1 MVIRKEVIQQ
11 LIKNFQDRHQ
21 PTLMARE
28 EALPLHTRKVVVAK
42 GVRRSGKSSAML
54 LAVDVLLAEGAS
66 IEQVLYL
73 NFDDERLPFT
83 AESFDLILQAYRE
96 LYPLQPMQQV
106 YVFLDEVQQCVGWE
120 QFVRRLYDQ
129 ETQNVFVTGSNARLL
144 SSEIAT
150 SLRGRTLQFEYFP
163 LSFGEYCRFKKID
176 RHYGSSR
183 QNALLEA
190 AFKNYY
196 QQGGFPELVLDETP
210 YRDKIL
216 QEYYHLM
223 LYRDMVERYDIR
235 NLPAL
240 RYFIRRLIVNISKP
254 TSIQKIFHEL
264 KSAKLAVSKN
274 SLYEWVE
281 QLEAI
286 YLFLPLPKFEPSMV
300 KEQRSEKKYYL
311 IDNGLLRALS
321 PALSEG
327 RGVMLENVVYLQL
340 RRLADLSSQFF
351 FYKGKKECDFVVA
364 RHQQVVQLVQVCWE
378 VYEADTLKREI
389 AGLIE
394 AAQATGCNNLW
405 LVTDHQEDEIQQA
418 GYTIRMVPAWKFCLI
433 HEGKNQNT

>member
-1 MVIRKEVIQQ
+1 MIRKEVIQQ

-21 PTLMARE
+21 PALVERE
-28 EALPLHTRKVVVAK
+28 EVLPLHSRKVVVAK

-54 LAVDVLLAEGAS
+54 LAVDALLAEGTS
-66 IEQVLYL
+66 IERILYL

-83 AESFDLILQAYRE
+83 VESFDLILQAYRE
-96 LYPLQPMQQV
+96 LYPHQPMQQV
-106 YVFLDEVQQCVGWE
+106 YVFLDEVQQCAGWE

-163 LSFGEYCRFKKID
+163 LSFGEFCSFKKIE
-176 RHYGSSR
+176 RKYGSSR

-190 AFKNYY
+190 TFKDYY

-254 TSIQKIFHEL
+254 TSIQKIFNEL
-264 KSAKLAVSKN
+264 KSAGLAVSKN
-274 SLYEWVE
+274 SLYEWID

-300 KEQRSEKKYYL
+300 KEQSSEKKYYL

-321 PALSEG
+321 PQLSEG
-327 RGVMLENVVYLQL
+327 RGVFLENLVYLHL
-340 RRLADLSSQFF
+340 RRSGDLSSQFF
-351 FYKGKKECDFVVA
+351 LYKGKKECDFVVA
-364 RHQQVVQLVQVCWE
+364 RNQQVEQLVQVCWE
-378 VYEADTLKREI
+378 VNEADTLKREI
-389 AGLIE
+389 AGLLE
-394 AAQATGCNNLW
+394 AAKATGCNNLW
-405 LVTDHQEDEIQQA
+405 LITDYQEEEMQQD
-418 GYTIRMVPAWKFCLI
+418 GYTISMVPAWKFCLL
-433 HEGKNQNT
+433 HGRKS

>member
-1 MVIRKEVIQQ
+1 MIRKEVIQQ

-21 PTLMARE
+21 PVLVTRE
-28 EALPLHTRKVVVAK
+28 DALPLHSRKVVVAK

-54 LAVDVLLAEGAS
+54 LAVDALLAEGTS
-66 IEQVLYL
+66 IEKVLYL

-96 LYPLQPMQQV
+96 LYPHIPMNEV
-106 YVFLDEVQQCVGWE
+106 YVFLDEVQQCTGWE

-129 ETQNVFVTGSNARLL
+129 ETQNVFITGSNARLL

-163 LSFGEYCRFKKID
+163 LSFSEYCNFKKLD
-176 RHYGSSR
+176 SSYGSSR
-183 QNALLEA
+183 QNAMLQA
-190 AFKNYY
+190 AFNSYY
-196 QQGGFPELVLDETP
+196 QQGGFPELVLDDTP
-210 YRDKIL
+210 FRDKIL

-254 TSIQKIFHEL
+254 ISIQKLFNEL
-264 KSAKLAVSKN
+264 KSAGLAVSKN
-274 SLYEWVE
+274 SLYEWIA
-281 QLEAI
+281 QLDAI

-300 KEQRSEKKYYL
+300 KEQSSEKKYYL

-321 PALSEG
+321 PQLSEG
-327 RGVMLENVVYLQL
+327 KGVMLENLVYLQL
-340 RRLADLSSQFF
+340 RRMADLSSQFF

-364 RHQQVVQLVQVCWE
+364 RHQQVEQLVQVCWE

-389 AGLIE
+389 AGLLE
-394 AAQATGCNNLW
+394 AAKAINCNNLW
-405 LVTDHQEDEIQQA
+405 LVTDHQEDEIQQE
-418 GYTIRMVPAWKFCLI
+418 GYTIRMLPAWKFCLL
-433 HEGKNQNT
+433 HERKNQST

>member
-1 MVIRKEVIQQ
+1 M
-11 LIKNFQDRHQ
+11 
-21 PTLMARE
+21 
-28 EALPLHTRKVVVAK
+28 
-42 GVRRSGKSSAML
+42 S
-54 LAVDVLLAEGAS
+54 
-66 IEQVLYL
+66 
-73 NFDDERLPFT
+73 
-83 AESFDLILQAYRE
+83 LQ
-96 LYPLQPMQQV
+96 
-106 YVFLDEVQQCVGWE
+106 
-120 QFVRRLYDQ
+120 
-129 ETQNVFVTGSNARLL
+129 
-144 SSEIAT
+144 
-150 SLRGRTLQFEYFP
+150 
-163 LSFGEYCRFKKID
+163 KID
-176 RHYGSSR
+176 RNYGSSR

-190 AFKNYY
+190 TFKSYC

-254 TSIQKIFHEL
+254 TSIQKIFNEL
-264 KSAKLAVSKN
+264 KSAGLAVSKN

-327 RGVMLENVVYLQL
+327 RGMILENVVYLQL
-340 RRLADLSSQFF
+340 RRSADLSSQFF
-351 FYKGKKECDFVVA
+351 FYQGKKECDFVVA
-364 RHQQVVQLVQVCWE
+364 QNHNVVQLVQVCWE
-378 VYEADTLKREI
+378 VYEPDTLKREI
-389 AGLIE
+389 AGLLE
-394 AAQATGCNNLW
+394 AHKLQAARTYG
-405 LVTDHQEDEIQQA
+405 
-418 GYTIRMVPAWKFCLI
+418 
-433 HEGKNQNT
+433 

>member
-1 MVIRKEVIQQ
+1 MIRKEVIKQ

-21 PTLMARE
+21 PALVARE
-28 EALPLHTRKVVVAK
+28 EVLPLHSRKVVVAK

-54 LAVDVLLAEGAS
+54 LAVDALLAKGTP
-66 IEQVLYL
+66 IERVLYL

-96 LYPLQPMQQV
+96 LYPNQPMQQV
-106 YVFLDEVQQCVGWE
+106 YVFLDEVQQCAGWE

-163 LSFGEYCRFKKID
+163 LSFGEYCSFKKVD
-176 RHYGSSR
+176 RKYGNSR
-183 QNALLEA
+183 QNAQLEA

-196 QQGGFPELVLDETP
+196 QQGGFPELVLEETP

-254 TSIQKIFHEL
+254 TSIQKIFNEL
-264 KSAKLAVSKN
+264 KSAGLAVSKN
-274 SLYEWVE
+274 SLYGWVD

-300 KEQRSEKKYYL
+300 KEQSSEKKYYL
-311 IDNGLLRALS
+311 IDNGLLGALS

-364 RHQQVVQLVQVCWE
+364 RNQQVVQLVQVCWE

-389 AGLIE
+389 SGLLE
-394 AAQATGCNNLW
+394 AAKATDCHNLW
-405 LVTDHQEDEIQQA
+405 LVTDHQEDEIQRD
-418 GYTIRMVPAWKFCLI
+418 GYTIRMVPAWKFCLLN
-433 HEGKNQNT
+433 ERRQA

>member
-1 MVIRKEVIQQ
+1 MIRKEVIQQ

-21 PTLMARE
+21 PALVARE

-54 LAVDVLLAEGAS
+54 LAVDALLAEGTS
-66 IEQVLYL
+66 VEQVLYL

-96 LYPLQPMQQV
+96 LYPHQPMQQV
-106 YVFLDEVQQCVGWE
+106 YVFLDEVQQCAGWE

-163 LSFGEYCRFKKID
+163 LSFGEYCSFKKVD
-176 RHYGSSR
+176 RKYGSSR

-190 AFKNYY
+190 AFKSYY

-254 TSIQKIFHEL
+254 TSIQKIFNEL
-264 KSAKLAVSKN
+264 KSAGLAVSKN

-300 KEQRSEKKYYL
+300 KEQSSEKKYYL

-364 RHQQVVQLVQVCWE
+364 RNQEVVQLVQVCWE
-378 VYEADTLKREI
+378 VYEAETLKREI
-389 AGLIE
+389 AGLLE
-394 AAQATGCNNLW
+394 AAKATGCHNLW
-405 LVTDHQEDEIQQA
+405 LVTDHQEDEIQQD
-418 GYTIRMVPAWKFCLI
+418 GYTIRMVPAWKFCLLHDRSI
-433 HEGKNQNT
+433 KST

>member
-1 MVIRKEVIQQ
+1 VIRKEVIQQ

-21 PTLMARE
+21 PVLVARE
-28 EALPLHTRKVVVAK
+28 DALPLHSRKVVVAK

-54 LAVDVLLAEGAS
+54 LAVDALLAEGTS
-66 IEQVLYL
+66 IEKVLYL

-96 LYPLQPMQQV
+96 LYPHIPMNEV
-106 YVFLDEVQQCVGWE
+106 YVFLDEVQQCEGWE

-163 LSFGEYCRFKKID
+163 LSFSEYCSFKKLD
-176 RHYGSSR
+176 SRYGSSR
-183 QNALLEA
+183 QNAMLQA
-190 AFKNYY
+190 AFNSYY
-196 QQGGFPELVLDETP
+196 QQGGFPELVLDDTP
-210 YRDKIL
+210 FRDKIL

-254 TSIQKIFHEL
+254 TSIQKIFNEL
-264 KSAKLAVSKN
+264 KSAGLAVSKN
-274 SLYEWVE
+274 SLYEWIE
-281 QLEAI
+281 QLDAI

-300 KEQRSEKKYYL
+300 KEQSSEKKYYL

-321 PALSEG
+321 PQLSEG
-327 RGVMLENVVYLQL
+327 RGLMLENLVYLQL
-340 RRLADLSSQFF
+340 RRMADLSSQFF

-364 RHQQVVQLVQVCWE
+364 RNQQVEQLVQVCWE

-389 AGLIE
+389 AGLLE
-394 AAQATGCNNLW
+394 AAKATNSNNLW
-405 LVTDHQEDEIQQA
+405 LVTDHQEDEIQQE
-418 GYTIRMVPAWKFCLI
+418 GYTIRMLPAWKFCLLYNR
-433 HEGKNQNT
+433 KNQST

>member
-1 MVIRKEVIQQ
+1 VIRKEVIQQ

-21 PTLMARE
+21 PALVARE

-54 LAVDVLLAEGAS
+54 LAVDSLLAEGVS

-73 NFDDERLPFT
+73 NFDDERLPFSV
-83 AESFDLILQAYRE
+83 ESFDLILQAYRE
-96 LYPLQPMQQV
+96 LYPNQHLQQV
-106 YVFLDEVQQCVGWE
+106 YVFLDEVQQCAGWE

-163 LSFGEYCRFKKID
+163 LSFGEYCHFKKID
-176 RHYGSSR
+176 HNYGSSR

-190 AFKNYY
+190 TFKSYC
-196 QQGGFPELVLDETP
+196 QQGGFPELALDETP

-254 TSIQKIFHEL
+254 TSIQKIFSEL
-264 KSAKLAVSKN
+264 KSAGLAVSKN

-327 RGVMLENVVYLQL
+327 RGMMLENVVYLQL
-340 RRLADLSSQFF
+340 RRSADLASQFF

-364 RHQQVVQLVQVCWE
+364 QNHNVVQLVQVCWE
-378 VYEADTLKREI
+378 VYEPDTLKREI
-389 AGLIE
+389 AGLLE
-394 AAQATGCNNLW
+394 AAQATSCKNLW
-405 LVTDHQEDEIQQA
+405 LVTDHQEDEIQQN
-418 GYTIRMVPAWKFCLI
+418 GYTIRMIPAWKFCLFTKENYLV
-433 HEGKNQNT
+433 H